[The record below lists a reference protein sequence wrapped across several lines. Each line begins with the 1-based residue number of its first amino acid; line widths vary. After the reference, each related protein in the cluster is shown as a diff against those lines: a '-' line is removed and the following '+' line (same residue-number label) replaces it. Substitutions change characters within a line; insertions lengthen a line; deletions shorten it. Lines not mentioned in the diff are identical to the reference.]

1 MYLYQITSSFFVHI
15 KKKMGEK
22 EKCEPP
28 ITVGT
33 ILGSHY
39 IVLFHLNQTIVK
51 PLYIFIWKMR
61 KTLMIIWLNMRRE
74 ISSVCQ
80 SQNPAR

>member
-39 IVLFHLNQTIVK
+39 RIILHLN
-51 PLYIFIWKMR
+51 
-61 KTLMIIWLNMRRE
+61 E
-74 ISSVCQ
+74 IEVECFSMFTTAFS
-80 SQNPAR
+80 

>member
-28 ITVGT
+28 ISVGT

-39 IVLFHLNQTIVK
+39 IVLFHLNETIVNRLSVFYLK
-51 PLYIFIWKMR
+51 NI
-61 KTLMIIWLNMRRE
+61 TL
-74 ISSVCQ
+74 SYD
-80 SQNPAR
+80 

>member
-28 ITVGT
+28 ITVG
-33 ILGSHY
+33 ILLAL
-39 IVLFHLNQTIVK
+39 LFQDPI
-51 PLYIFIWKMR
+51 
-61 KTLMIIWLNMRRE
+61 TLFYSI
-74 ISSVCQ
+74 
-80 SQNPAR
+80 

>member
-33 ILGSHY
+33 ILGSRY
-39 IVLFHLNQTIVK
+39 IVLFHLNETIVNR
-51 PLYIFIWKMR
+51 LSMFYLRNI
-61 KTLMIIWLNMRRE
+61 TLSNEL
-74 ISSVCQ
+74 
-80 SQNPAR
+80 